1 MAAVPFPPCLL
12 SRFWRLFIG
21 PAGIALM
28 IEFYPAI
35 KMAHVT
41 FVILSG
47 TVFLVRGIA
56 IQAGGA
62 WAMTAPL
69 RYFSYSVDTLLLI
82 AAVLL
87 LTILP
92 SALYANGWLTVKLS
106 LLVLYVLLGTFAL
119 KRGRTARIRSL
130 CFGAALLIYVCMYM
144 VARTHD
150 PLGPVHYLQRA
161 IT

>member
-1 MAAVPFPPCLL
+1 
-12 SRFWRLFIG
+12 
-21 PAGIALM
+21 M
-28 IEFYPAI
+28 IEYYPVI

-47 TVFLVRGIA
+47 AIFLVRGIA
-56 IQAGGA
+56 IQAGGT
-62 WAMTAPL
+62 WAMAAPF

-119 KRGRTARIRSL
+119 KRGRTARVRLI
-130 CFGAALLIYVCMYM
+130 CFVSALLIYVCMYM

-150 PLGPVHYLQRA
+150 PLGPVHYLQRV